1 MTMYRVYARFI
12 PTGKMR
18 STITSVAGVNALERS
33 SLWDVRAVERI
44 KINEEI

>member
-1 MTMYRVYARFI
+1 MIMYRVYACFI

-18 STITSVAGVNALERS
+18 SIVCGIAGVNALERS
-33 SLWDVRAVERI
+33 SLWDVRAVKRI